1 MAGSVVAQAQR
12 GIMLRLHQSASC
24 SHGPVGRPRVVNFL
38 EPATGPHTGRIRPA
52 ANRWLQQWREQ
63 LGPTSIRSEL
73 WLLRRNFFVGAFG
86 AHIVAEAANAGLRDD
101 QFAAGEF

>member
-24 SHGPVGRPRVVNFL
+24 SHGAVRRPRVVNFL
-38 EPATGPHTGRIRPA
+38 EPATG
-52 ANRWLQQWREQ
+52 RWLQQGREQ

-73 WLLRRNFFVGAFG
+73 WLLRRNFFVDAFG
-86 AHIVAEAANAGLRDD
+86 ADVVAKSANAGLRDD
-101 QFAAGEF
+101 QFATGEF

>member
-1 MAGSVVAQAQR
+1 MADSVVAQAQR

-38 EPATGPHTGRIRPA
+38 ERPKA
-52 ANRWLQQWREQ
+52 RWIQQGREQ

-86 AHIVAEAANAGLRDD
+86 ADVVAKSANAGLRDE

>member
-1 MAGSVVAQAQR
+1 
-12 GIMLRLHQSASC
+12 MLRLYHSASC
-24 SHGPVGRPRVVNFL
+24 SHGPMGRLRIVNFL
-38 EPATGPHTGRIRPA
+38 EPATDRL
-52 ANRWLQQWREQ
+52 LQQWREQ

-86 AHIVAEAANAGLRDD
+86 AHVVAKAANAVLRDD